1 MSSFIN
7 KTLAKLKES
16 PSVFKER
23 ISAVLDQKLDR
34 VIKHKKMKEM
44 AKISARPFPLSF
56 SPFSQIKED

>member
-7 KTLAKLKES
+7 KTLTKLKES

-23 ISAVLDQKLDR
+23 IGAALDQKLDR

-44 AKISARPFPLSF
+44 AKICKFIIESIF
-56 SPFSQIKED
+56 I